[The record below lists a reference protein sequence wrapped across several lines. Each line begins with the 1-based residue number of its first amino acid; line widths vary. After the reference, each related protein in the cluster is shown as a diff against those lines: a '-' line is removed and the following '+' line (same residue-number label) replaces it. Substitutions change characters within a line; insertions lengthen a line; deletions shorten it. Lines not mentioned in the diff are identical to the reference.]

1 MTLDWISGQAAFKI
15 LLSVTVP
22 LFTLVLSVTL
32 SPSFAFS
39 LIWWS
44 RRHELK
50 FASTGH
56 ERLQLFSPPPLLN
69 CVLGRSPG
77 TLGRW
82 VMSISAAVFKMAEKL
97 SGFHTW
103 TLCIF
108 NELSLWECIS
118 LLDYK
123 LHTNHGRLMS
133 AISFSIRLKISHYSR
148 AARWLLGN
156 TIASW
161 CIMHSS
167 PFVNIMRCCCETQ
180 TSGCF
185 HKMRYVRKC

>member
-1 MTLDWISGQAAFKI
+1 MAVAVVLWLCFNPLKWSKTWHLDHWIELAVKQKTEDFEVTFKI

-56 ERLQLFSPPPLLN
+56 ERLQLFFTSTFAELCPR
-69 CVLGRSPG
+69 RSPG

-133 AISFSIRLKISHYSR
+133 AISFSIRLKLSHYS
-148 AARWLLGN
+148 LLQG
-156 TIASW
+156 
-161 CIMHSS
+161 
-167 PFVNIMRCCCETQ
+167 
-180 TSGCF
+180 GC
-185 HKMRYVRKC
+185 